1 MMEIDPREFSREWED
16 CWNSHDLER
25 LLRHFHDDVTFTSP
39 LAAQLIDGS
48 DGIVRGKDALRAYWT
63 EGLRRSPGLKFVVE
77 DVFSGIDT
85 IVIQFLDQKGARK
98 SEVLI
103 FAGKRVQVGH
113 GTYPLP
119 GDNR

>member
-1 MMEIDPREFSREWED
+1 MEVNPREFSREWET

-39 LAAQLIDGS
+39 LAAQLIEGS

-77 DVFSGIDT
+77 DVFFGIDT

-98 SEVLI
+98 IEVLT
-103 FAGKRVQVGH
+103 FAGKRVQAGH
-113 GTYPLP
+113 GTCPVPL
-119 GDNR
+119 NSH